1 MEEIAVGQFRE
12 RIKQHWEARKA
23 AFKRI
28 EQITDI
34 AALSKEDR
42 EKYDESIRIYR
53 DTLAV
58 MECEREKGWNEGYAE
73 GFEIGRA
80 EALFEVGVMEER
92 IKNAR
97 SMKSLGLGADVISQV
112 TGLSAADIEAL

>member
-1 MEEIAVGQFRE
+1 MEEIAVGQFDESERE

-58 MECEREKGWNEGYAE
+58 MECEREKGYAE
-73 GFEIGRA
+73 GKEEGIS
-80 EALFEVGVMEER
+80 VER
-92 IKNAR
+92 IRNAR

-112 TGLSAADIEAL
+112 TGLSAAEVEAL

>member
-1 MEEIAVGQFRE
+1 MPFKARNAV
-12 RIKQHWEARKA
+12 
-23 AFKRI
+23 FKRL
-28 EQITDI
+28 EQIVDI

-58 MECEREKGWNEGYAE
+58 MECEREKGYAE
-73 GFEIGRA
+73 GKEEGISI
-80 EALFEVGVMEER
+80 ER

-112 TGLSAADIEAL
+112 TGLSAADVEAL

>member
-1 MEEIAVGQFRE
+1 M
-12 RIKQHWEARKA
+12 
-23 AFKRI
+23 
-28 EQITDI
+28 DI

-58 MECEREKGWNEGYAE
+58 MECEREKGRAVGFAE
-73 GFEIGRA
+73 GKEEGISI
-80 EALFEVGVMEER
+80 ER
-92 IKNAR
+92 IRNAR

-112 TGLSAADIEAL
+112 TGLSTADIEAL